1 MGKRHTA
8 GSAFLK
14 ALAEAGVSY
23 LFTGQ
28 PGDHS
33 GMLELLVLAQE
44 DRNSAVLPR
53 FFSCPDD
60 VIALSAAQAYAMVA
74 MGPQAVVIH
83 DDADTLHLQAELS
96 MAKRDRTPL
105 LILAESEEPP
115 GAPPAYLKHSMTIRA
130 GQQVKYLVHRA
141 LQIARTEPR
150 GPVRLVGSR
159 EVMNEEVRLRA
170 VDPAS
175 FHPPAPTALSQQ
187 AVEDI

>member
-14 ALAEAGVSY
+14 ALGEAGVSY

-60 VIALSAAQAYAMVA
+60 VIALSAAQAYAMVT
-74 MGPQAVVIH
+74 MEPQAVVIH
-83 DDADTLHLQAELS
+83 DDADTHHLQAELS
-96 MAKRDRTPL
+96 MADRK
-105 LILAESEEPP
+105 S
-115 GAPPAYLKHSMTIRA
+115 
-130 GQQVKYLVHRA
+130 VV
-141 LQIARTEPR
+141 
-150 GPVRLVGSR
+150 
-159 EVMNEEVRLRA
+159 
-170 VDPAS
+170 
-175 FHPPAPTALSQQ
+175 
-187 AVEDI
+187 